1 MKKLNIALFSL
12 FLLIS
17 IIILVCFILQIRLA
31 IVLSG
36 SMEPALKINDIIIIK
51 PSSKFKVGDIVIYE
65 EENSKISIAH
75 RIIKINE
82 DTIITKG
89 DANNTE
95 DKPVLK
101 SKVKS
106 IYVGKISYIGKFLKI
121 LKDPIIISTLITL
134 TGFLLIT
141 KDEKGVIYSEKQ
153 KKKENN

>member
-1 MKKLNIALFSL
+1 MKKINIALFSL
-12 FLLIS
+12 FFLIS
-17 IIILVCFILQIRLA
+17 IIILVCYIFQIKLA
-31 IVLSG
+31 IILSG
-36 SMEPALKINDIIIIK
+36 SMKPTLKINDIIIIK
-51 PSSKFKVGDIVIYE
+51 PSNNFKVGDIVIYE
-65 EENSKISIAH
+65 EEDSKISIAH

-101 SKVKS
+101 SKVKK
-106 IYVGKISYIGKFLKI
+106 IYVGKISYIGKLLKI

-153 KKKENN
+153 KKKKNN